1 MKSSAILSLG
11 LASLAVAQPHNH
23 HAHARA
29 HEKRANAHK
38 RDVEIQYTTHWETVI
53 VTEYVD
59 LTATSWITPG
69 GSSRSTSSV
78 AAAVTSVS
86 QQVPGQFFESPLP
99 SSPTSTSTAI
109 IPAEPSTSSPAPV
122 YVPPTTSTTPVIVV
136 PTTTSTPPVETP
148 VYTPP
153 APATTSSTVKAV
165 VAAPTPAAAPAPAA
179 ADDGSSDS
187 FTGDMTYYTVGLGA
201 CGNDQTGDDMT
212 EDIVAINVEQMGSQ
226 SNGNPMCGQTITIQA
241 NGNTATATVQDK
253 CMGCAYGAI
262 DVSEKVFLAIFGDLG
277 VGRAEVTWWFN

>member
-1 MKSSAILSLG
+1 MKYSAIISLG

-29 HEKRANAHK
+29 HEKRNAHK

-59 LTATSWITPG
+59 LTTTSWITAG
-69 GSSRSTSSV
+69 ASSTSTSSV
-78 AAAVTSVS
+78 AATTSSVS
-86 QQVPGQFFESPLP
+86 QQVPDQFFEIPV
-99 SSPTSTSTAI
+99 SSSTTSTS
-109 IPAEPSTSSPAPV
+109 STPTILAQPTSSSPAPV
-122 YVPPTTSTTPVIVV
+122 YVQPTTSSAPVVVPTTST
-136 PTTTSTPPVETP
+136 S

-153 APATTSSTVKAV
+153 APATTSSTEAAP
-165 VAAPTPAAAPAPAA
+165 VAAPTSAAAPAPVAAPVAA
-179 ADDGSSDS
+179 ADDSSDS

-212 EDIVAINVEQMGSQ
+212 ENIVAISVDQMGSQ

-277 VGRAEVTWWFN
+277 VGRAQVTWWFN